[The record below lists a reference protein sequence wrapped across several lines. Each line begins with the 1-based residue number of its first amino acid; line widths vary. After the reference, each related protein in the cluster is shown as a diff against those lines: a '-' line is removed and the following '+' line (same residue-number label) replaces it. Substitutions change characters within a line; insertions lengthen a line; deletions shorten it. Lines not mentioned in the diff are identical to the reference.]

1 MYIHLSPNIPCVY
14 LVAYI
19 RIYRDP
25 STCFDLIDQ
34 ARCFSTDLPRQSV
47 PYFTAI
53 TTSKQMKLDKN
64 LQIFI

>member
-1 MYIHLSPNIPCVY
+1 MYIHLSPVY
-14 LVAYI
+14 LVSCI
-19 RIYRDP
+19 CIYRDP

-34 ARCFSTDLPRQSV
+34 ARFFSTDLPRLSV

-53 TTSKQMKLDKN
+53 TTPKQMKFDKN